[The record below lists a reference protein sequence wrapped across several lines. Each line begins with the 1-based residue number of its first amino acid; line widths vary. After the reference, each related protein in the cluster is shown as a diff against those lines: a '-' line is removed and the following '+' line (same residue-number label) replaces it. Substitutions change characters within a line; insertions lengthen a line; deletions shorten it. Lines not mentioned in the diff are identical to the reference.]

1 MKKILIFAIVAISLL
16 LSGCTK
22 NNTSSDDEYSKD
34 NIVDSNPIEVNV
46 SPESK
51 TVNSE
56 STISENND
64 NVNSTAS
71 TSEVTSTVSDSSKV
85 ESKPAPITKP
95 AETSSTTPTTPSKPE
110 ESQKPAESK
119 PSESKPAE
127 PQYKTIQLE
136 VPTTYYG
143 YTGYFTLSML
153 QADVHLTELGI
164 GDNTKASICATEY
177 TDLNSNKCV
186 RFIFT
191 PSSESV
197 VKNLMNKVYQ
207 NGAGSIIVNAVS

>member
-1 MKKILIFAIVAISLL
+1 MKKLLILAIVTILL
-16 LSGCTK
+16 VLSGCTK
-22 NNTSSDDEYSKD
+22 NNTSSGDISSAD
-34 NIVDSNPIEVNV
+34 NILNASQIE
-46 SPESK
+46 E
-51 TVNSE
+51 TE
-56 STISENND
+56 STTSENNN
-64 NVNSTAS
+64 NVNSTTS

-85 ESKPAPITKP
+85 ESKPAPTTKP
-95 AETSSTTPTTPSKPE
+95 AETSSTTPTTPSKPA

-153 QADVHLTELGI
+153 QTDIHLTELGI
-164 GDNTKASICATEY
+164 GDNLKSSICATEY
-177 TDLNSNKCV
+177 TDVNSNKCV

-191 PSSESV
+191 PSSEGD

-207 NGAGSIIVNAVS
+207 NGAGSVTVNAIS